1 MNRQAV
7 TATIALLVA
16 SLIWGV
22 AFIPTRYNGELGIG
36 VFFEILF
43 RYTVPL
49 IIFGIIAF
57 KKIKDTSKVVIRN
70 SIITSVCLFLA
81 LSCSIYG
88 VRAVTYGSIGILLI
102 SLSVIL
108 VPIASIL
115 IYKKRVPLILFLSA
129 TVSLTAIIILTRE
142 QGALLIST
150 VEQSDIKGVISPI
163 VNSATNTIT
172 PQIGI
177 FICVIASFGY
187 TAYIL
192 LTNRM
197 MKNDTPPDVLLFF
210 QSLTFVVLSLPLVL
224 IVERESLMAID
235 ISVWTDLRTW
245 LSLGYIGLFAGT
257 IAYYLY
263 FFGHKYSAPTTVAVI
278 LASQKIFATIADI
291 VIVKITLN
299 TSQIIAYLMI
309 IVATFTVAIY
319 TSRKKQ

>member
-1 MNRQAV
+1 MNRKAV
-7 TATIALLVA
+7 TAIAALLVA

-22 AFIPTRYNGELGIG
+22 AFIPTRYNGEIGIG

-49 IIFGIIAF
+49 IIFGVIAF
-57 KKIKDTSKVVIRN
+57 KKIKVTSKTVIRN
-70 SIITSVCLFLA
+70 SVITSVCLFLA

-108 VPIASIL
+108 VPIASML

-129 TVSLTAIIILTRE
+129 TVSLTAIIVLTRE
-142 QGALLIST
+142 QGALLISSVEPADITGAVAST
-150 VEQSDIKGVISPI
+150 VS
-163 VNSATNTIT
+163 NATHTIT
-172 PQIGI
+172 PNIGI
-177 FICVIASFGY
+177 LICVIASFGY

-192 LTNRM
+192 LSNRM
-197 MKNDTPPDVLLFF
+197 MKNDTPPEVLLFF
-210 QSLTFVVLSLPLVL
+210 QSLTFVVLSIPLVL
-224 IVERESLMAID
+224 ILERDSLMAID
-235 ISVWTDLRTW
+235 ISVWTNPKTW
-245 LSLGYIGLFAGT
+245 LSLGYIGLCAGT

-278 LASQKIFATIADI
+278 LSSQKIFATIADI

-299 TSQIIAYLMI
+299 TSQIVAYLMI
-309 IVATFTVAIY
+309 IVATLTVAIY
-319 TSRKKQ
+319 TGRKKV